1 MAVTALDLTDT
12 WPVPHVSAAVVRG
25 GSPVATIGDSERVQ
39 RLASI
44 SKPMTAWATLVA
56 IEEGIV
62 ALDQPIGQ
70 PGCTLEHLLCHA
82 GGYPFDG
89 KQPIAR
95 PDTTRIYSNSGIEL
109 AADAVAAAAEMAF
122 GDYLDA
128 ALFQPLGMTSTQLRG
143 SPAHSI
149 WSDLTDMIRFVGEVM
164 QPRLIASATADDAKR
179 IHSPGLAG
187 IVPGVGRYEQCPWG
201 LGFELRGDKLP
212 HWTGTANSPRTYG
225 HFGGSGTMFW
235 VDPDL
240 DLALIALADRDFDE
254 WSSDALR
261 LWPELSDAVI
271 AEYSTAPTEA
281 AS

>member
-1 MAVTALDLTDT
+1 MTALDLTDT

-25 GSPVATIGDSERVQ
+25 AGIVVTIGDPDRAQ

-44 SKPMTAWATLVA
+44 SKTMTAWTTLVA

-82 GGYPFDG
+82 GGYPFNG
-89 KQPIAR
+89 EQPITR

-109 AADAVAAAAEMAF
+109 AADAVATAASMPF

-128 ALFQPLGMTSTQLRG
+128 ALFEPLGMSSSQLRG

-149 WSDLTDMIRFVGEVM
+149 WSNLTDMIRFVGEVM
-164 QPRLIASATADDAKR
+164 RPQLVAASTADDAKR

-201 LGFELRGDKLP
+201 LGFELRGDKQP
-212 HWTGTANSPRTYG
+212 HWTGTLNSPRTYG

-254 WSSDALR
+254 WSTDALR
-261 LWPELSDAVI
+261 AWPALSDAVI
-271 AEYSTAPTEA
+271 TEFAPARPGVE
-281 AS
+281 S